1 MTVGEP
7 ITAGKPKFLKA
18 RIQIGSCKGPISYQA
33 KQTVFHH
40 DDIPEARRERKRE
53 VREWA
58 RSKILSVEKPEWS
71 KSTVAGLYPVC
82 ERRQAENH
90 IRDRSQPYQYNYR
103 AETLEY
109 AHIVEP
115 IDQPHKFHL
124 SRTTTAKAMEIAA
137 IQKSNRVQNGYFK
150 RIQEMPTHPK
160 LENVVAWNNSV
171 SPSPKERETTLQRMT
186 LESRA
191 ATAKVTKRVGTSEKY
206 KTPFEQSKEIA
217 DEVRKLK
224 RTGKFNKE
232 EDHTHHHAAVEQQ
245 KVSVKNRNA
254 VESSR
259 KYKTNHHSGV
269 WEFNKAEGRY
279 MWSDTGSFV
288 YESKGD
294 IQKTHNPD
302 ALNLEGPVQFRPL
315 SSKDLVAPDHVDH
328 R

>member
-1 MTVGEP
+1 M
-7 ITAGKPKFLKA
+7 TAGDPKSQNKPKFLKA

-33 KQTVFHH
+33 GQTVFHH

-58 RSKILSVEKPEWS
+58 RSKILSGERPEWR
-71 KSTVAGLYPVC
+71 KSTTTGFYPVC
-82 ERRQAENH
+82 ERRQAELYT
-90 IRDRSQPYQYNYR
+90 RDRSKPYQYNYR
-103 AETLEY
+103 AETLDY

-115 IDQPHKFHL
+115 IDQPQKFHV
-124 SRTTTAKAMEIAA
+124 SRTTTAKAAEIAA
-137 IQKSNRVQNGYFK
+137 IQKKDRLQSGYFK
-150 RIQEMPTHPK
+150 RNQEMPTHPK
-160 LENVVAWNNSV
+160 LENLAPWNNTV
-171 SPSPKERETTLQRMT
+171 TLSPKEREQTLQRMT
-186 LESRA
+186 LKSRA
-191 ATAKVTKRVGTSEKY
+191 ATAKVTRRLGSSEMY
-206 KTPFEQSKEIA
+206 KTPYEQSKEISN
-217 DEVRKLK
+217 DVRELK

-232 EDHTHHHAAVEQQ
+232 EDHTHHHAKVAEQ

-294 IQKTHNPD
+294 IQKIHNPD

-315 SSKDLVAPDHVDH
+315 SGTNLVAVDHVDH